1 MQKDIDR
8 IVDNVKVL
16 NELCNNLQT
25 LMNEAKT
32 QSEEVINDVFYN
44 TKPDDLIETMHLDEI
59 QAITENLILRI
70 KNLSFNIYF
79 LLLFIIQFLGLIF
92 CIFQSNY
99 KKKSSN

>member
-1 MQKDIDR
+1 MQKDISR
-8 IVDNVKVL
+8 IVDNVKIL

-70 KNLSFNIYF
+70 KNLSFNI
-79 LLLFIIQFLGLIF
+79 
-92 CIFQSNY
+92 
-99 KKKSSN
+99 

>member
-1 MQKDIDR
+1 MQKDISR
-8 IVDNVKVL
+8 IIDNVKVL

-44 TKPDDLIETMHLDEI
+44 TNPNDLIETMHLDEI

-70 KNLSFNIYF
+70 ENLSFNI
-79 LLLFIIQFLGLIF
+79 
-92 CIFQSNY
+92 
-99 KKKSSN
+99 

>member
-16 NELCNNLQT
+16 NELCSNLQA

-70 KNLSFNIYF
+70 KNLSFNI
-79 LLLFIIQFLGLIF
+79 
-92 CIFQSNY
+92 
-99 KKKSSN
+99 

>member
-1 MQKDIDR
+1 MQKDISR
-8 IVDNVKVL
+8 IVDNVKIL
-16 NELCNNLQT
+16 NELCNNLQA

-70 KNLSFNIYF
+70 KNLSFNI
-79 LLLFIIQFLGLIF
+79 
-92 CIFQSNY
+92 
-99 KKKSSN
+99 

>member
-1 MQKDIDR
+1 MQKDISR

-16 NELCNNLQT
+16 HELCNNLQT

-70 KNLSFNIYF
+70 KNLSFNI
-79 LLLFIIQFLGLIF
+79 
-92 CIFQSNY
+92 
-99 KKKSSN
+99 

>member
-1 MQKDIDR
+1 MQKDISR
-8 IVDNVKVL
+8 IVDNVKIL
-16 NELCNNLQT
+16 NELCSNLQA

-70 KNLSFNIYF
+70 KNLSFNI
-79 LLLFIIQFLGLIF
+79 
-92 CIFQSNY
+92 
-99 KKKSSN
+99 

>member
-1 MQKDIDR
+1 MQKDISR

-70 KNLSFNIYF
+70 KNLSFNI
-79 LLLFIIQFLGLIF
+79 
-92 CIFQSNY
+92 
-99 KKKSSN
+99 

>member
-1 MQKDIDR
+1 MQKDISR

-16 NELCNNLQT
+16 NELCNNLQA

-70 KNLSFNIYF
+70 KNLSFNI
-79 LLLFIIQFLGLIF
+79 
-92 CIFQSNY
+92 
-99 KKKSSN
+99 